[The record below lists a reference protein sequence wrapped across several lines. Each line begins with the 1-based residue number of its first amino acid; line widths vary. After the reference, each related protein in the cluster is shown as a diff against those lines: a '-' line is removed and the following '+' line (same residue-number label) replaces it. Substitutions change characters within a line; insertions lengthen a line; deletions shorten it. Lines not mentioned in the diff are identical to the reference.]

1 MVEDKWNFKGTPWE
15 FVHLV
20 RHACVVYECVKRKR
34 NGILEILMDDE
45 VFEKAADEFGITYDT
60 IKNEMRINLDFA
72 DRLDEIMENCK
83 K

>member
-1 MVEDKWNFKGTPWE
+1 MGKNRVVSGTP
-15 FVHLV
+15 
-20 RHACVVYECVKRKR
+20 ATAI

-60 IKNEMRINLDFA
+60 IKNEMRRNLDFA
-72 DRLDEIMENCK
+72 ERLDEIMENCK

>member
-1 MVEDKWNFKGTPWE
+1 M
-15 FVHLV
+15 

-60 IKNEMRINLDFA
+60 IKNEMCRNLDFA
-72 DRLDEIMENCK
+72 ERLDEIMENCK